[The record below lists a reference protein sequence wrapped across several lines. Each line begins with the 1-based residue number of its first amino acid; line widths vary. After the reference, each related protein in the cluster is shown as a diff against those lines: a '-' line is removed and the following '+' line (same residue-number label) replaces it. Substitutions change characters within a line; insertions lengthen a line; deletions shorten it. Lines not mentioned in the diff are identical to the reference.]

1 MVSMLS
7 QRLGRYDFRLSRMFL
22 ALTLLTAVSCTAT
35 QSRDPAAGVTTPPRF
50 DWTTRLAGD
59 TIVVLLTDAT
69 GFYRVEQVTL
79 LGPAG
84 QRIEAHELSRKSYS
98 GRGSYGPGVSAGVG
112 IGSRSGVGI
121 GFSFFSFP
129 ITSSRPSDRRGRETE
144 AIVRLA
150 DRDRYL
156 REVDRWRISV
166 DLTDPS
172 GNPSTAEI
180 PAPRPAGG

>member
-1 MVSMLS
+1 MVS
-7 QRLGRYDFRLSRMFL
+7 
-22 ALTLLTAVSCTAT
+22 
-35 QSRDPAAGVTTPPRF
+35 
-50 DWTTRLAGD
+50 
-59 TIVVLLTDAT
+59 LTDAP
-69 GFYRVEQVTL
+69 GFYRVEQITL

-98 GRGSYGPGVSAGVG
+98 GRGSYGPGVSAGG
-112 IGSRSGVGI
+112 SIGSGGSRSGVGI
-121 GFSFFSFP
+121 GFSFP
-129 ITSSRPSDRRGRETE
+129 ITSSRRSDRRGRETE

-156 REVDRWRISV
+156 REVDRWRIRV